1 MDKYS
6 AEENLKLIR
15 EVMERSARYT
25 HFSGLSGVL
34 SGVLALIG
42 CAVTYW
48 INDHVAVSQQNT
60 LYILTW
66 CAILV
71 LAVAQD
77 LLLAHRNARIAG
89 QSIWN
94 PATIQV
100 LKAVFPGV
108 FVAAVISFVA
118 LYDGAIDAIPAVW
131 ALGYGAALCAA
142 GLFTTKEVWRYGL
155 LQLATGTA
163 GMFLMSKPPYSLYLV
178 ALCFGIYQIVFGIWM
193 TGKHR

>member
-25 HFSGLSGVL
+25 NFSGLSGVL

-48 INDHVAVSQQNT
+48 INDHVAVSRQDM

-66 CAILV
+66 CTVLV
-71 LAVAQD
+71 LAIAQD
-77 LLLAHRNARIAG
+77 LLLAHRNARKSG

-94 PATIQV
+94 PATYQV
-100 LKAVFPGV
+100 FKAIFPGV
-108 FVAAVISFVA
+108 FFAGVISFVA
-118 LYDGAIDAIPAVW
+118 LYDGAIDAIPAIW

-142 GLFTTKEVWRYGL
+142 GLFTTREVWRYGL
-155 LQLATGTA
+155 LQMATGTA
-163 GMFLMSKPPYSLYLV
+163 GLFLMSKPPYSLYLV
-178 ALCFGIYQIVFGIWM
+178 ALCFGLYQIAFGICM
-193 TGKHR
+193 TRKQR